1 MPTVSILLPF
11 YNARRYLAGAARS
24 MLAQTFEDFELLLM
38 DDGSSDGSKAIAD
51 ELAATDPRVRVI
63 SGPNKGRSRTLN
75 EGIALAQGEFIARM
89 DADDLSLPTR
99 LQRQVEYLREHP
111 ECVCVG
117 TRVTLIDPYDSP
129 LSTPEH
135 KLTHDE
141 IDAEL
146 LRGIGWAIVHPA
158 ATMRTDAVRR
168 VGGYRAQFNDS
179 EDLDLFLRLGEVGRL
194 ANLPE
199 PLVQYRQH
207 FESASFV
214 NHEGQWNQKARIITE
229 AYERRGLQVPQQ
241 WDFNRRTPLPI
252 VEQLKRWAWAALK
265 HGNVN
270 IARKHA
276 AQVVRRAPF
285 STDSWRVMYCAIRGR

>member
-24 MLAQTFEDFELLLM
+24 MLVQTFEDFELLLM

-51 ELAATDPRVRVI
+51 ELAAKDRRVRVI

-199 PLVQYRQH
+199 PLVQ
-207 FESASFV
+207 
-214 NHEGQWNQKARIITE
+214 
-229 AYERRGLQVPQQ
+229 
-241 WDFNRRTPLPI
+241 
-252 VEQLKRWAWAALK
+252 
-265 HGNVN
+265 
-270 IARKHA
+270 
-276 AQVVRRAPF
+276 
-285 STDSWRVMYCAIRGR
+285 